1 MKQNPNKGIQ
11 PQVEIQDQEQLDF
24 LADDPRKK
32 NKGSDE
38 WKKQQLLQAK
48 LIENQKFQGRDTLW
62 KMQQGEHETLRI
74 ELFKQKE
81 RFSGIQ
87 R

>member
-38 WKKQQLLQAK
+38 WKK
-48 LIENQKFQGRDTLW
+48 
-62 KMQQGEHETLRI
+62 
-74 ELFKQKE
+74 
-81 RFSGIQ
+81 
-87 R
+87 